1 MKKIAIIG
9 AGGFGQ
15 EVFCIWKD
23 LLITQQQTFEF
34 IGFFDDDTLVKSN
47 AYGKVLGK
55 VEGLN
60 NIDYSIEVAIAV
72 GKPIHL
78 STISTLLN
86 NNNISFPNII
96 HPTAVFYDKENLVL
110 GKGNIFAPN
119 TMLSC
124 NVTIGNFNIF
134 NTRVTIGHD
143 SKIGDF
149 NVLSP
154 NAQISGGVEIGNLN
168 YLGFNCG
175 VIQQKK
181 IGNNNILGAGS
192 ILLRSIKSDS
202 TYIGNPAI
210 RVNF

>member
-78 STISTLLN
+78 
-86 NNNISFPNII
+86 
-96 HPTAVFYDKENLVL
+96 
-110 GKGNIFAPN
+110 
-119 TMLSC
+119 
-124 NVTIGNFNIF
+124 
-134 NTRVTIGHD
+134 
-143 SKIGDF
+143 
-149 NVLSP
+149 
-154 NAQISGGVEIGNLN
+154 
-168 YLGFNCG
+168 
-175 VIQQKK
+175 
-181 IGNNNILGAGS
+181 
-192 ILLRSIKSDS
+192 
-202 TYIGNPAI
+202 
-210 RVNF
+210 

>member
-34 IGFFDDDTLVKSN
+34 IGFFDDDTRVESN

-55 VEGLN
+55 VEDLN

-96 HPTAVFYDKENLVL
+96 HPTAVLYDKENLVL

-143 SKIGDF
+143 SKVGDF